1 MIVPLS
7 TANLRNAGVYSVGE
21 RAPQQQRVRT
31 SVTVKHT
38 SLYGYE
44 KVEKKKKLSKMH
56 LKCGTPAYHNKLRVR
71 PKVIQV
77 EPHHPCRRL
86 QQGRG

>member
-21 RAPQQQRVRT
+21 RAPRQQRVHT

-44 KVEKKKKLSKMH
+44 KVEKKKKLSKN
-56 LKCGTPAYHNKLRVR
+56 AF
-71 PKVIQV
+71 KVWHTCL
-77 EPHHPCRRL
+77 P
-86 QQGRG
+86 QQAESEA